1 MQISRWYKILGITLL
16 LTSIAFYSLEY
27 IIFQDPYHLFNF
39 MVAKLAFLPIEVL
52 IVTMVIHQILYDMEK
67 RQRLEKLNMV
77 IGTFFSEVG
86 TRLLTYFSDWDPNLD
101 DIKSNLVI
109 TKEWTDSDFMKVKN
123 QLKNYEYEVDI
134 NRVDLKHL
142 RNMLI
147 EHRDF
152 LVRLLENPNLL
163 EHETFT
169 ELLRA
174 VFHMTEELISRT
186 EDLDNLPE
194 SDLDHLR
201 IDIERVYGK
210 LVVEWLD
217 YMEYMKDNYPYLF
230 SLAMRKNPFDE
241 SASPVVK

>member
-1 MQISRWYKILGITLL
+1 MQISRWYKILGLSLL
-16 LTSIAFYSLEY
+16 LTSILFYTLEY
-27 IIFQDPYHLFNF
+27 IIFQDPKHLFNF
-39 MVAKLAFLPIEVL
+39 MIAKLAFLPIEVL
-52 IVTMVIHQILYDMEK
+52 IVTMVIHQILYDMDK

-77 IGTFFSEVG
+77 IGTFFSQVG
-86 TRLLTYFSDWDPNLD
+86 TQLLIYFSDWDPNLEE
-101 DIKSNLVI
+101 IKKNLVI
-109 TKEWTDSDFMKVKN
+109 SKEWTDADFINVKN
-123 QLKNYEYEVDI
+123 QLKNYEYTIDI

-142 RNMLI
+142 RNLLM

-152 LVRLLENPNLL
+152 LLRLLENPNLL

-169 ELLRA
+169 EILRA

-186 EDLDNLPE
+186 ELDNLPE

-210 LVVEWLD
+210 LVLEWLD

-230 SLAMRKNPFDE
+230 SLAIRKNPFDE
-241 SASPVVK
+241 SASPVVR